1 LLRDPPEDLIASV
14 ILCSVY
20 DHSLLA
26 WTNGAYRT
34 DRIDRICWSYI
45 VARQDEANGRVS
57 SILDPRKLNS
67 VIEATPLFDPTES
80 FLEGRHHTSWI
91 S

>member
-34 DRIDRICWSYI
+34 DRISWSYI

-57 SILDPRKLNS
+57 SILDPRKLKS
-67 VIEATPLFDPTES
+67 VIEATPLFDATES